1 MSPDCSRHSSHH
13 QAGKGATFALVTALA
28 LIGLPHTGKGWRD
41 HAEALKF
48 RPASEIIFARPIGEF
63 DISGRTNK
71 AGIVAMTV
79 TAAKAVASATTAAI
93 ESAIRP
99 QLDPTAA

>member
-1 MSPDCSRHSSHH
+1 MTEDEKRRVI
-13 QAGKGATFALVTALA
+13 ADLLARAETAERR
-28 LIGLPHTGKGWRD
+28 GLPHTGKGWRD